1 MNLPFLLPPISKIR
15 NHSFPRVAMMDK
27 TCFTAPMKKFFT
39 AIIVFSLIG
48 CKSDEATK
56 APPEPNEARSSP
68 GRSKEI
74 AGLLNK
80 KHQLSKKLDRLVASS
95 QLDPNGDLK
104 VIMKEQ
110 QQAYSDLQ
118 NIHSTHPSLQKLN
131 KDLAFWQSNQRS
143 AKMTK
148 RELEINEAATMI
160 VDISTKIQNLSR
172 ELPAIREAEDRITRS
187 QKQIKDLQRSLAKK
201 SPEGQ
206 EIVKELR
213 AIEAQIKSME

>member
-1 MNLPFLLPPISKIR
+1 
-15 NHSFPRVAMMDK
+15 
-27 TCFTAPMKKFFT
+27 MKLFVT
-39 AIIVFSLIG
+39 AITAFFLIG
-48 CKSDEATK
+48 CKSEEASK
-56 APPEPNEARSSP
+56 DPPEPIESRSSP
-68 GRSKEI
+68 ARSKEI

-80 KHQLSKKLDRLVASS
+80 KHQLTKKLDKLVASS
-95 QLDPNGDLK
+95 KLDPNGELK

-187 QKQIKDLQRSLAKK
+187 QKQIKDLQRSLAEK

-206 EIVKELR
+206 EIIKELQ
-213 AIEAQIKSME
+213 AIEEQIKSVE